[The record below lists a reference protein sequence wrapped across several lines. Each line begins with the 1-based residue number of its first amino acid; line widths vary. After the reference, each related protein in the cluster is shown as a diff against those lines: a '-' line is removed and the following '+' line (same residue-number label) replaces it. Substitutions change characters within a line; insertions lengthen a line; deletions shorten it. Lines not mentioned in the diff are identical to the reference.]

1 MMRRKEL
8 MQFDAAF
15 MKDEARLLLKEM
27 PVIKVVKLVCFAVYV
42 QLVDLSAAYRWVLET
57 CKMF

>member
-1 MMRRKEL
+1 